1 MAEVFDEAV
10 TEISMLVSIM
20 RLGWK
25 NLDKVEE

>member
-1 MAEVFDEAV
+1 MAGALDEAA